1 MYAFFPRRYPTP
13 GTGNYAFDAQ
23 MTLPLYQV
31 QGRGM
36 FAKGSLRVTQFGNV
50 VAQATVTPTDLL
62 RGGYIA
68 GQFIG
73 QPLSQPANGMG

>member
-1 MYAFFPRRYPTP
+1 MYHYYPRRYPTP

-31 QGRGM
+31 QGAGIVQKN
-36 FAKGSLRVTQFGNV
+36 AYRVRQFGMVMN
-50 VAQATVTPTDLL
+50 QATVTQTDFAQ
-62 RGGYIA
+62 GGWVA

-73 QPLSQPANGMG
+73 QPLSPPPSS